1 MVSTKFNMKRSETP
15 IAFLILAIGVGLFA
29 GSMGVYLVPV
39 QIGALIDGLG
49 FSASQTGLLGAVEV
63 GAMSITA
70 IAISSKLDR
79 WSRSRTAM
87 YGAIFAAACEILT
100 GFIDTLILLFPLRIL
115 VGIGCGLVFGAIC
128 AAAAST
134 SNPDRNFGWGQAVM
148 NLLFMIM
155 FILLPY
161 TLSIDLHRGLFVALG
176 IVLLLTV
183 PFYRSLPD
191 VCTDII
197 SQESSGR
204 KANTAL
210 IAMLILA
217 TVLLNIGLGAL
228 WGFVERIGSDNV
240 GLSPEMIGTVLSM
253 STLFMIGG
261 SLFAAWLGVR
271 IGRAIPMASASVL
284 CALAAMLVTNAET
297 LMIYAGGLFL
307 YNAAYLFLG
316 PYIIAG
322 SASALDPSGRLASAM
337 GGIMFF
343 SYSVGIG
350 AGGFIA
356 DIISL
361 AGIGL
366 LALFTCLLAAPL
378 FAIVSMRLE
387 LQPS

>member
-1 MVSTKFNMKRSETP
+1 MTKFNMKQTETP
-15 IAFLILAIGVGLFA
+15 LILLILALGTGLFA
-29 GSMGVYLVPV
+29 GSMGVYFVPV

-70 IAISSKLDR
+70 IVISSKLDR
-79 WSRSRTAM
+79 WSRAKTAM
-87 YGAIFAAACEILT
+87 CGAILAAVCEVLT
-100 GFIDTLILLFPLRIL
+100 GFVDTLIILFPLRIF
-115 VGIGCGLVFGAIC
+115 VGIGCGLVFGSIC

-134 SNPDRNFGWGQAVM
+134 DNPDRNFGWAQAVM
-148 NLLFMIM
+148 NLLFMLL

-161 TLSIDLHRGLFVALG
+161 TLNLELHRGLFVSLG
-176 IVLLLTV
+176 IILLLTT

-191 VCTDII
+191 SNTEMA
-197 SQESSGR
+197 SQESSES

-210 IAMLILA
+210 IAMLIIA

-240 GLSPEMIGTVLSM
+240 GLSSEMIGKVLSM
-253 STLFMIGG
+253 ATLFMIGG

-271 IGRAIPMASASVL
+271 IGRAIPMATASVI
-284 CALAAMLVTNAET
+284 CAVAAVLVTNADT

-350 AGGFIA
+350 TGGFIA

-366 LALFTCLLAAPL
+366 LALFTCLIAAPL

-387 LQPS
+387 SQSS